1 MCHPCCRTK
10 VLPMYPGYTMR
21 LPNVKLCCG
30 RFHKMQ
36 VGGRAVPKG
45 TIERGRP
52 PASLP
57 RPSAPT
63 SVMLGGGELSG
74 AARSPASQPGSTG

>member
-1 MCHPCCRTK
+1 MLRRPSAFSQA
-10 VLPMYPGYTMR
+10 
-21 LPNVKLCCG
+21 NVKLCCG

-45 TIERGRP
+45 TTERGRP
-52 PASLP
+52 PASLL

-63 SVMLGGGELSG
+63 FVMPHCVTGRPVGD
-74 AARSPASQPGSTG
+74 AASLTHS